1 MSRAENNLKWTF
13 DPQTGQEEGANDA
26 LGQNFRQRPYA
37 SLLRES
43 VQNALD
49 VPAGNDPV
57 IVRFS
62 FGKITSNNF
71 PGFFELKEHIQ
82 GCIDYWSQSEAIVA
96 KYKRMQECFSDEYSS
111 KLCYL
116 KISDRNTRGMDY
128 EPGNNNT
135 PFFAFVR
142 AAKVSVKGSGNT
154 GGTYGFGKA
163 AYFQLSPIGTL
174 LVSTM
179 TTQGRCFFEGE
190 SVLCTHTYRGE
201 KKTSVGYYD
210 NNGGRGPIDRLED
223 IPIRFQ
229 KNEPGTDF
237 YILGFLDSRKE
248 TAMEEMKLEA
258 LRSFFVAI
266 HRNKLIIELEYSK
279 DNCLVIDSTSL
290 PDLMKS
296 VFPDDVDNSAQMRT
310 LNPRPYYD
318 AVVNDG
324 NGGKFHTFTEVLP
337 NLGRVY
343 LYIKRGKDITD
354 KILFMRRPYMT
365 VFPKNINKSVGIS
378 GVFICDDLKGD
389 NKLKKLENSSHTVW
403 KPDLNKD
410 ALTQE
415 TIEEGKIAFK
425 EVNDFCDRCI
435 KEISAAGDKQE
446 LDISGLDEMLYV
458 PDSLV
463 DDDNE
468 NERSLGQPSGEVKD
482 TGLSLTTDLKKE
494 DFIEKEQ
501 TDKADEAIVFG
512 EQVGGIVISSDG
524 DTLAG
529 VEQSGH
535 RGSSNGSSKSGTD
548 IKPVK
553 KTDSAG
559 VSFDLIKVNCRT
571 FAQCEKGLWWHY
583 ITIHTNTP
591 IHNGFMEIV
600 VCGEVGDVSVN
611 IAETDHWAFI
621 GNRVFGMELP
631 LGVSRFKIRFSDN
644 MKYTLRTELA
654 YE

>member
-1 MSRAENNLKWTF
+1 MSQAENNLKWTF

-49 VPAGNDPV
+49 VPADNNPV

-62 FGKITSNNF
+62 FGKINSNTF
-71 PGFFELKEHIQ
+71 PSFFELKEHIQ

-179 TTQGRCFFEGE
+179 TTKGRCFFEGE

-210 NNGGRGPIDRLED
+210 NNEGRGPIDRVED
-223 IPIRFQ
+223 IPLRFR
-229 KNEPGTDF
+229 KEEPGTDF

-248 TAMEEMKLEA
+248 AAMEEMKLEA

-266 HRNKLIIELEYSK
+266 HRKKLIIELEYSK
-279 DNCLVIDSTSL
+279 DNCLVIDSESL
-290 PDLMKS
+290 PDLMQS
-296 VFPDDVDNSAQMRT
+296 VFPDDIDNSGQMRT

-324 NGGKFHTFTEVLP
+324 KGGKYHTFSEVLP
-337 NLGRVY
+337 NLGHVY
-343 LYIKRGKDITD
+343 LYIKRGKDISD

-365 VFPKNINKSVGIS
+365 VYPKYLTSSVCIS
-378 GVFICDDLKGD
+378 GVFICDDLRGD
-389 NKLKKLENSSHTVW
+389 NKLKKIENSSHNVW

-415 TIEEGKIAFK
+415 TIEEGKLAFK

-435 KEISAAGDKQE
+435 KELSSAGDKQE
-446 LDISGLDEMLYV
+446 LDISGLDDMLYV

-463 DDDNE
+463 EDDDNE
-468 NERSLGQPSGEVKD
+468 RSVGHPSGEVKD
-482 TGLSLTTDLKKE
+482 TGLSVTTELKKE
-494 DFIEKEQ
+494 DFIEKERAEKS
-501 TDKADEAIVFG
+501 DDAIVFG
-512 EQVGGIVISSDG
+512 EQTGGIVISSDSEMI
-524 DTLAG
+524 AG

-535 RGSSNGSSKSGTD
+535 RGSSSGNSKPGTD
-548 IKPVK
+548 IKPVE
-553 KTDSAG
+553 KTDSDNTLFG
-559 VSFDLIKVNCRT
+559 PIKVNCRT
-571 FAQCEKGLWWHY
+571 FAQCEDGFWWHY
-583 ITIHTNTP
+583 IIIHTTTP
-591 IHNGFMEIV
+591 IHNGFMNIL

-611 IAETDHWAFI
+611 IAESDHWKFSE
-621 GNRVFGMELP
+621 NRVFGMELP

-644 MKYTLRTELA
+644 MKYTLRTELH